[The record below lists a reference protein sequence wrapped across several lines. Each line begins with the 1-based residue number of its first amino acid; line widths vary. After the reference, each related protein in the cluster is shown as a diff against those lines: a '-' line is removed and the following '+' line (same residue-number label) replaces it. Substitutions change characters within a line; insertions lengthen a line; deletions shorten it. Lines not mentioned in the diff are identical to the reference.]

1 MMPAPLA
8 ISTGDPAGVGPV
20 VTAAALA
27 QSLEQDRAVVF
38 GDAAWMDDALR
49 TLGHESVR
57 TIDIAQADSL
67 GAGEVGLVHVADW
80 PLAMVQARAPTIDGG
95 AVQRAALDA
104 AADATLAGHTRALVT
119 GPVSKEAVHLSGVS
133 FRGQTE
139 HLARRA
145 GVNVERVTM
154 MFLGP
159 RLKVAL
165 VATHWAIKRVPST
178 ITKEHID
185 RTVRHL
191 AEALAR
197 WVPDERPLRIEVSGL
212 NPHAGEGGLLG
223 TEEEAII
230 GPTLDA
236 LREEPG
242 FAGGEVELLGP
253 TPAEAAFRY
262 AADGR
267 AHGVVAMFHDQ
278 ATIPSKLL
286 DWGAAVNVTWGL
298 PFVRTSVDHGV
309 AYDAAASGEASESG
323 MVAALRA
330 AQRLTVESTE

>member
-1 MMPAPLA
+1 MLPPLA

-27 QSLEQDRAVVF
+27 RALGIDRALVY
-38 GDAAWMDDALR
+38 GDAAWMERAFHRYGFEALR
-49 TLGHESVR
+49 RIEPAEAR
-57 TIDIAQADSL
+57 SL
-67 GAGEVGLVHVADW
+67 KPGEVGLVHVANW
-80 PLAMVQARAPTIDGG
+80 PLTMVQARAPTIDGG
-95 AVQRAALDA
+95 AVQREALEWACDA
-104 AADATLAGHTRALVT
+104 CIGGTARAIVT
-119 GPVSKEAVHLSGVS
+119 GPVSKEAVSLSGVS

-139 HLARRA
+139 HLARHA
-145 GVNVERVTM
+145 GVHVENVTM

-165 VATHWAIKRVPST
+165 VATHWPIKRVPST
-178 ITKEHID
+178 VTREHIE

-191 AEALAR
+191 TAALSR
-197 WVPDERPLRIEVSGL
+197 WSPDAKPLRIEVSGL

-223 TEEEAII
+223 TEEETII

-236 LREEPG
+236 LREEEPYS
-242 FAGGEVELLGP
+242 GGEIELLGP

-286 DWGAAVNVTWGL
+286 DWGEAVNVTWGL

-309 AYDAAASGEASESG
+309 AYDAAAAGKASESG
-323 MVAALRA
+323 MVAAIRA
-330 AQRLTVESTE
+330 AQRLTGEPEG

>member
-1 MMPAPLA
+1 MFPPLA

-27 QSLEQDRAVVF
+27 EHLGSDRALVY
-38 GDAAWMDDALR
+38 GDATWMEDALR
-49 TLGHESVR
+49 TLGLQSVTRIESSDAAR
-57 TIDIAQADSL
+57 LDPGQ
-67 GAGEVGLVHVADW
+67 VGLVHVADW
-80 PLAMVQARAPTIDGG
+80 PVTMVQARAATIAGG
-95 AVQRAALDA
+95 AVQCKALEAAC
-104 AADATLAGHTRALVT
+104 DATIAGHARALVT

-145 GVNVERVTM
+145 GVNVESVTM

-165 VATHWAIKRVPST
+165 VATHWAIKRVPAT
-178 ITKEHID
+178 ITREHIE

-191 AEALAR
+191 TEALMR
-197 WVPDERPLRIEVSGL
+197 WLPDSRPLRIEVSGL

-230 GPTLDA
+230 GPTLDDI
-236 LREEPG
+236 RETPP
-242 FAGGEVELLGP
+242 FADGGVELLGP

-286 DWGAAVNVTWGL
+286 DWGQAVNVTWGL

-309 AYDAAASGEASESG
+309 AYDAAASGTASESG
-323 MVAALRA
+323 MIAAIRA
-330 AQRLTVESTE
+330 AQILTGGTPE

>member
-1 MMPAPLA
+1 MRAPLA

-27 QSLEQDRAVVF
+27 CSLGRDRALVY
-38 GDAAWMDDALR
+38 GDAEWMERALR
-49 TLGHESVR
+49 QHGVESLRRV
-57 TIDIAQADSL
+57 TPEQADVL
-67 GAGEVGLVHVADW
+67 APGEIGLVHVAHW
-80 PLAMVQARAPTIDGG
+80 PVSMVQARAPTIAGG
-95 AVQRAALDA
+95 GVQREALDA
-104 AADATLAGHTRALVT
+104 ACDAAIAGTARAVVT
-119 GPVSKEAVHLSGVS
+119 GPVSKEAVSLSGVS

-145 GVNVERVTM
+145 GVHVEHVTM

-165 VATHWAIKRVPST
+165 VGTHWPIKRVPST
-178 ITKEHID
+178 VTPEHIR
-185 RTVRHL
+185 RTVDHL
-191 AEALAR
+191 ADALVR
-197 WVPDERPLRIEVSGL
+197 WSPEIKPLRIEVTGL

-223 TEEEAII
+223 AEEETII
-230 GPTLDA
+230 APTLDA
-236 LREEPG
+236 MREEAPYST
-242 FAGGEVELLGP
+242 GEVEIAGP

-278 ATIPSKLL
+278 ATIASKLL
-286 DWGAAVNVTWGL
+286 DWGQAVNCTWGL

-309 AYDAAASGEASESG
+309 AYDAAASGIASESG
-323 MVAALRA
+323 MIAAIRA
-330 AQRLTVESTE
+330 AQRLTGGIEE

>member
-1 MMPAPLA
+1 MLAPLA

-27 QSLEQDRAVVF
+27 ECLGSDRALVY
-38 GDAAWMDDALR
+38 GDAAWMERALQRYGFEAFRRMDTADAE
-49 TLGHESVR
+49 TL
-57 TIDIAQADSL
+57 A
-67 GAGEVGLVHVADW
+67 AGEVGLVHVADW
-80 PLAMVQARAPTIDGG
+80 PLTMVQARAPTIDGG
-95 AVQRAALDA
+95 GVQCDALEAACDA
-104 AADATLAGHTRALVT
+104 AIAGFARAIVT
-119 GPVSKEAVHLSGVS
+119 GPVSKEAVSLSGVS

-145 GVNVERVTM
+145 GVHVENVTM

-178 ITKEHID
+178 VTREHIE

-191 AEALAR
+191 TDALTR
-197 WVPDERPLRIEVSGL
+197 WLPESKPLHIQVTGL

-223 TEEEAII
+223 TEEETTI
-230 GPTLDA
+230 GPTLDD
-236 LREEPG
+236 LRDEPPYSN
-242 FAGGEVELLGP
+242 GEVELVGP

-278 ATIPSKLL
+278 ATIPSKIL
-286 DWGAAVNVTWGL
+286 DWGEAVNVTWGL

-309 AYDAAASGEASESG
+309 AYDAAAAGTASQSG
-323 MVAALRA
+323 MIAAIRA
-330 AQRLTVESTE
+330 AQRLTGGPQE

>member
-1 MMPAPLA
+1 MQAPLA
-8 ISTGDPAGVGPV
+8 ISTGDPAGVGPI

-27 QSLEQDRAVVF
+27 KGLGDDRALVY
-38 GDAAWMDDALR
+38 GDAAWMERALGR
-49 TLGHESVR
+49 YGFDTVR
-57 TIDIAQADSL
+57 RVETAQAQEL
-67 GAGEVGLVHVADW
+67 QPGEVGLVHVAEW
-80 PLAMVQARAPTIDGG
+80 PLTMVQARAPTIDGG
-95 AVQRAALDA
+95 GVQRAALEQACDA
-104 AADATLAGHTRALVT
+104 AIDQTARAIVT
-119 GPVSKEAVHLSGVS
+119 GPVSKEAVSLSGVS

-145 GVNVERVTM
+145 GVHVENVTM

-165 VATHWAIKRVPST
+165 VATHWPIKRVPST
-178 ITKEHID
+178 VTREHIE

-191 AEALAR
+191 TDALSL
-197 WVPDERPLRIEVSGL
+197 WQPDAAPLRIEVSGL

-223 TEEEAII
+223 TEEETII
-230 GPTLDA
+230 APTLDD
-236 LREEPG
+236 LRREPP
-242 FAGGEVELLGP
+242 FSTGEVELVGP

-262 AADGR
+262 AAEGR

-286 DWGAAVNVTWGL
+286 DWGEAVNVTWGL

-309 AYDAAASGEASESG
+309 AYDAAAAGYASEGG
-323 MVAALRA
+323 MIAAIRA
-330 AQRLTVESTE
+330 AQRLTGGTLE

>member
-1 MMPAPLA
+1 MRPPLA

-20 VTAAALA
+20 VTAAALT
-27 QSLEQDRAVVF
+27 QSIGEDRAVVF
-38 GDAAWMDDALR
+38 GDAVWMEEALR
-49 TLGHESVR
+49 TLGFEAVR
-57 TIDIAQADSL
+57 RVDPADSKSL
-67 GAGEVGLVHVADW
+67 AAGEVGLVHVADW
-80 PLAMVQARAPTIDGG
+80 PVTMIQARAATIDGG
-95 AVQRAALDA
+95 AVQCAALDA
-104 AADATLAGHTRALVT
+104 ACDATLAGHTRALVT

-139 HLARRA
+139 HLARRS
-145 GVNVERVTM
+145 GVHVERVTM

-165 VATHWAIKRVPST
+165 VATHWSIKRVPST
-178 ITKEHID
+178 VTREHID

-191 AEALAR
+191 ADALGR
-197 WVPDERPLRIEVSGL
+197 WLPGERPLQIEVTGL

-223 TEEEAII
+223 TEEETII
-230 GPTLDA
+230 GPTLDD
-236 LREEPG
+236 LRDDRAFTERG
-242 FAGGEVELLGP
+242 VDVLGP

-286 DWGAAVNVTWGL
+286 DWGEAVNVTWGL

-309 AYDAAASGEASESG
+309 AYDAAASGIASESG
-323 MVAALRA
+323 MIAAIRA
-330 AQRLTVESTE
+330 AQRLTGGPSA

>member
-1 MMPAPLA
+1 MLPPLA
-8 ISTGDPAGVGPV
+8 ISAGDPAGVGPV
-20 VTAAALA
+20 VTAAALS
-27 QSLEQDRAVVF
+27 QCLGTDRAAVY
-38 GDAAWMDDALR
+38 GDAAWMERALR
-49 TLGHESVR
+49 RYGFEAFKR
-57 TIDIAQADSL
+57 IDTAAAKSL
-67 GAGEVGLVHVADW
+67 HAGEVGLVHVADW

-95 AVQRAALDA
+95 GVQREALEAACDA
-104 AADATLAGHTRALVT
+104 AIAGTARAIVT
-119 GPVSKEAVHLSGVS
+119 GPVSEEAVALSGVS

-145 GVNVERVTM
+145 GVHVESVTM

-178 ITKEHID
+178 VTREHID

-191 AEALAR
+191 TDALGR
-197 WVPDERPLRIEVSGL
+197 WLPEVKPLRIEVTGL

-223 TEEEAII
+223 TEEETII
-230 GPTLDA
+230 GPTLDV
-236 LREEPG
+236 LREEAPYSSG
-242 FAGGEVELLGP
+242 DVELLGP

-278 ATIPSKLL
+278 ATIPSKIL
-286 DWGAAVNVTWGL
+286 DWGEAVNVTWGL

-309 AYDAAASGEASESG
+309 AYDAAAAGTASESG
-323 MVAALRA
+323 MVAAIRA
-330 AQRLTVESTE
+330 AQRLTGRTQE

>member
-1 MMPAPLA
+1 MLPPLA

-20 VTAAALA
+20 VTAAALSR
-27 QSLEQDRAVVF
+27 SLGTDRALVY
-38 GDAAWMDDALR
+38 GDAAWMERALHR
-49 TLGHESVR
+49 YGFEALKRIEP
-57 TIDIAQADSL
+57 AEAKSL
-67 GAGEVGLVHVADW
+67 NAGEVGLVHVADW
-80 PLAMVQARAPTIDGG
+80 PLTMVQARAPTIAGG
-95 AVQRAALDA
+95 GVQREALEAACDA
-104 AADATLAGHTRALVT
+104 CIDGTARGIVT
-119 GPVSKEAVHLSGVS
+119 GPVSKEAVSLSGVS

-145 GVNVERVTM
+145 GVHVENVTM

-178 ITKEHID
+178 VTREHIE

-191 AEALAR
+191 TDALSR
-197 WVPDERPLRIEVSGL
+197 WSPDAKPLRIEVSGL

-223 TEEEAII
+223 TEEETII

-236 LREEPG
+236 LREEAPYST
-242 FAGGEVELLGP
+242 GEVKLIGP

-286 DWGAAVNVTWGL
+286 DWGEAVNVTWGL

-309 AYDAAASGEASESG
+309 AYDAAAAGAASESG
-323 MVAALRA
+323 MIAAIRA
-330 AQRLTVESTE
+330 AQRLTGEPQE

>member
-1 MMPAPLA
+1 MLPPLA
-8 ISTGDPAGVGPV
+8 ISAGDPAGVGPV
-20 VTAAALA
+20 VTAAAL
-27 QSLEQDRAVVF
+27 SRFLGTDRALVF
-38 GDAAWMDDALR
+38 GDAAWMERALR
-49 TLGHESVR
+49 RYGFEAFKRIDAAAAESL
-57 TIDIAQADSL
+57 D
-67 GAGEVGLVHVADW
+67 AGEVGLVHVADW

-95 AVQRAALDA
+95 GVQREALDA
-104 AADATLAGHTRALVT
+104 ACEVA
-119 GPVSKEAVHLSGVS
+119 LSGVS

-145 GVNVERVTM
+145 GVHVENVTM

-165 VATHWAIKRVPST
+165 VATHWSIKRVPST
-178 ITKEHID
+178 VTRQHIE

-191 AEALAR
+191 TDALLR
-197 WVPDERPLRIEVSGL
+197 WLPEVEPLQIQVTGL

-223 TEEEAII
+223 TEEETII
-230 GPTLDA
+230 GPTLDM
-236 LREEPG
+236 LREE
-242 FAGGEVELLGP
+242 AAYSGGEVELLGP

-278 ATIPSKLL
+278 ATIPSKIL
-286 DWGAAVNVTWGL
+286 DWGEAVNVTWGL

-309 AYDAAASGEASESG
+309 AYDAAAAGTASESG
-323 MVAALRA
+323 MVAAIRA
-330 AQRLTVESTE
+330 AQRLTGGTQE

>member
-1 MMPAPLA
+1 MLPPLA

-20 VTAAALA
+20 VTASAIA
-27 QSLEQDRAVVF
+27 QCLGSDRALVY
-38 GDAAWMDDALR
+38 GDAAWMERAFHRYGFQALKR
-49 TLGHESVR
+49 
-57 TIDIAQADSL
+57 IAPAEAKRL
-67 GAGEVGLVHVADW
+67 NPGEVGLVHVADW
-80 PLAMVQARAPTIDGG
+80 PLTMVQARAPTIDGG
-95 AVQRAALDA
+95 GVQREALERACDA
-104 AADATLAGHTRALVT
+104 CIDGTARAIVT
-119 GPVSKEAVHLSGVS
+119 GPVSKEAVSLSGVS

-145 GVNVERVTM
+145 GVHVDNVTM

-178 ITKEHID
+178 VTREHIE

-191 AEALAR
+191 SDALSR
-197 WVPDERPLRIEVSGL
+197 WSPDLKPLRIEVSGL

-223 TEEEAII
+223 TEEETII
-230 GPTLDA
+230 GPALDA
-236 LREEPG
+236 LREE
-242 FAGGEVELLGP
+242 ALYSSGEVELIGP

-286 DWGAAVNVTWGL
+286 DWGEAVNVTWGL

-309 AYDAAASGEASESG
+309 AYDAAAEGNASESG
-323 MVAALRA
+323 MIAAVRA
-330 AQRLTVESTE
+330 AQRLTGGPPE

>member
-1 MMPAPLA
+1 MLPPLA
-8 ISTGDPAGVGPV
+8 ISAGDPAGVGPV

-27 QSLEQDRAVVF
+27 TRLGDDRALVY
-38 GDAAWMDDALR
+38 GDADWMERALER
-49 TLGHESVR
+49 RGFESIR
-57 TIDIAQADSL
+57 RIEPAEGNQLAE
-67 GAGEVGLVHVADW
+67 GEVGLIHVASW
-80 PLAMVQARAPTIDGG
+80 PITMIEARAPTFDGG
-95 AVQRAALDA
+95 TVQREALEAACDA
-104 AADATLAGHTRALVT
+104 CIAKHARAIVT
-119 GPVSKEAVHLSGVS
+119 GPVSKEAVSLSGVS

-145 GVNVERVTM
+145 GVNVENVTM

-165 VATHWAIKRVPST
+165 VGTHWSIKRVPST
-178 ITKEHID
+178 ITREHVD

-191 AEALAR
+191 TEALER
-197 WVPDERPLRIEVSGL
+197 WNPGIRPLRIEVTGL

-223 TEEEAII
+223 AEEETII
-230 GPTLDA
+230 GPTLDD
-236 LREEPG
+236 LRDESPYVD
-242 FAGGEVELLGP
+242 GGVELVGP

-278 ATIPSKLL
+278 ATIPSKIL
-286 DWGAAVNVTWGL
+286 DWGEAVNVTWGL

-309 AYDAAASGEASESG
+309 AYDAAESGIASESG
-323 MVAALRA
+323 MVAAIAA
-330 AQRLTVESTE
+330 AQRLTGGPAE

>member
-1 MMPAPLA
+1 MLAPLA

-27 QSLEQDRAVVF
+27 QCIGADRAVVY
-38 GDAAWMDDALR
+38 GDAAWMEEALR
-49 TLGHESVR
+49 TLGLESVKR
-57 TIDIAQADSL
+57 IESADASALAQ
-67 GAGEVGLVHVADW
+67 GQVGLVHVADW

-95 AVQRAALDA
+95 AMQCRALDA
-104 AADATLAGHTRALVT
+104 ACDATIAGHTRALVT
-119 GPVSKEAVHLSGVS
+119 GPVSKEAVYLSGVS

-145 GVNVERVTM
+145 GVHVERVTM

-165 VATHWAIKRVPST
+165 VATHWPIKRVPST
-178 ITKEHID
+178 ITAEHIK
-185 RTVRHL
+185 RTVHHL
-191 AEALAR
+191 AEALMR
-197 WVPDERPLRIEVSGL
+197 WLPDQRPLRIEVSGL

-223 TEEEAII
+223 TEEETII
-230 GPTLDA
+230 SPALDH
-236 LREEPG
+236 LCEEPR
-242 FAGGEVELLGP
+242 FSGGEVELRGP
-253 TPAEAAFRY
+253 TPAEAAFRH

-267 AHGVVAMFHDQ
+267 AHGIVAMFHDQ

-286 DWGAAVNVTWGL
+286 DWGQAVNVTWGL

-309 AYDAAASGEASESG
+309 AYDAAAAGTASESG
-323 MVAALRA
+323 MIAAIRA
-330 AQRLTVESTE
+330 AQRLTGGTPE

>member
-1 MMPAPLA
+1 MLAPLA

-27 QSLEQDRAVVF
+27 QCLGTDRALVY
-38 GDAAWMDDALR
+38 GDAAWMERAFQR
-49 TLGHESVR
+49 YRFEAFKR
-57 TIDIAQADSL
+57 IDTAAAGTL
-67 GAGEVGLVHVADW
+67 GAGEVGLVQVADW
-80 PLAMVQARAPTIDGG
+80 PLSMVQARAPTIAGG
-95 AVQRAALDA
+95 GVQCEALEAACDA
-104 AADATLAGHTRALVT
+104 AITGAARAIVT
-119 GPVSKEAVHLSGVS
+119 GPVSKEAVSLSGVA

-145 GVNVERVTM
+145 GVHVENVTM

-165 VATHWAIKRVPST
+165 VATHWPIKRVPST
-178 ITKEHID
+178 VTREHID

-191 AEALAR
+191 TDALTR
-197 WVPDERPLRIEVSGL
+197 WLPDARPLRIQVTGL

-223 TEEEAII
+223 SEEETII
-230 GPTLDA
+230 GPALDD
-236 LREEPG
+236 LREE
-242 FAGGEVELLGP
+242 ASYSSGEMELHGP

-278 ATIPSKLL
+278 ATIPSKIL
-286 DWGAAVNVTWGL
+286 DWGEAVNVTWGL

-309 AYDAAASGEASESG
+309 AYDAAAAGTASESG
-323 MVAALRA
+323 MIAAIRA
-330 AQRLTVESTE
+330 AQRLAGGTQE

>member
-1 MMPAPLA
+1 MLAPLA

-27 QSLEQDRAVVF
+27 QALGDDRALVF
-38 GDAAWMDDALR
+38 GDAAWMEKALH
-49 TLGHESVR
+49 TLG
-57 TIDIAQADSL
+57 IAAVKRVEPQEASTL
-67 GAGEVGLVHVADW
+67 AAGEVGLVHVADW
-80 PLAMVQARAPTIDGG
+80 PLTMVQARAATIDGG
-95 AVQRAALDA
+95 AVQRKALEAAC
-104 AADATLAGHTRALVT
+104 DATIAKHARALVT
-119 GPVSKEAVHLSGVS
+119 GPVSKEAVHLSGVR

-154 MFLGP
+154 MFIGP

-178 ITKEHID
+178 ITVDHIE
-185 RTVRHL
+185 RTVNHL
-191 AEALAR
+191 ADALSR
-197 WVPDERPLRIEVSGL
+197 LLPDTRPLCIQVTGL

-230 GPTLDA
+230 GPTLDR
-236 LREEPG
+236 LRDATEAPSQ
-242 FAGGEVELLGP
+242 EVEILGP

-286 DWGAAVNVTWGL
+286 DWGEAVNVTWGL

-309 AYDAAASGEASESG
+309 AYDAAAAGIASESG
-323 MVAALRA
+323 MIAAIRA
-330 AQRLTVESTE
+330 AQRLTGGIPE

>member
-1 MMPAPLA
+1 MRPPLA

-27 QSLEQDRAVVF
+27 RSLGSDRALVY
-38 GDAAWMDDALR
+38 GDAAWMEDALGR
-49 TLGHESVR
+49 HGFRAFRRLTTQDAERL
-57 TIDIAQADSL
+57 AP
-67 GAGEVGLVHVADW
+67 GEIGLVQVADW
-80 PLAMVQARAPTIDGG
+80 PVTMIQARAPTIAGG
-95 AVQRAALDA
+95 GVQREALDA
-104 AADATLAGHTRALVT
+104 ACDAAIAGVARAIVT
-119 GPVSKEAVHLSGVS
+119 GPVSKEAVSLSGIS

-145 GVNVERVTM
+145 GVHVEQVTM

-165 VATHWAIKRVPST
+165 VATHWPIKRVPST
-178 ITKEHID
+178 VTAPHID

-191 AEALAR
+191 TDALIR
-197 WVPDERPLRIEVSGL
+197 WQPETRPLRIEVTGL

-223 TEEEAII
+223 TEEETII

-236 LREEPG
+236 LREEAPYCT
-242 FAGGEVELLGP
+242 GEIELLGP

-286 DWGAAVNVTWGL
+286 DWGEAVNVTWGL

-309 AYDAAASGEASESG
+309 AYDAAAAGVASESG
-323 MVAALRA
+323 MVAAISA
-330 AQRLTVESTE
+330 AQRLSGGIEE

>member
-1 MMPAPLA
+1 MLAPLA

-27 QSLEQDRAVVF
+27 QCIGADRAVVY
-38 GDAAWMDDALR
+38 GDAAWMEEALR
-49 TLGHESVR
+49 TLGVESVKR
-57 TIDIAQADSL
+57 IESADASAL
-67 GAGEVGLVHVADW
+67 ARGQVGLVHVADW

-95 AVQRAALDA
+95 AVQCRALDA
-104 AADATLAGHTRALVT
+104 ACDATIAGHTRALVT
-119 GPVSKEAVHLSGVS
+119 GPVSKEAVYLSGVS

-145 GVNVERVTM
+145 GVHVERVTM

-165 VATHWAIKRVPST
+165 VATHWPIKRVPST
-178 ITKEHID
+178 ITAEHIQ
-185 RTVRHL
+185 RTVHHL
-191 AEALAR
+191 AEALMR
-197 WVPDERPLRIEVSGL
+197 WLPDQRPLRIEVSGL

-223 TEEEAII
+223 TEEETII
-230 GPTLDA
+230 SPALDH
-236 LREEPG
+236 LCEEPR
-242 FAGGEVELLGP
+242 FSGGEVELRGP

-286 DWGAAVNVTWGL
+286 DWGQAVNVTWGL

-309 AYDAAASGEASESG
+309 AYDAAASGTASESG
-323 MVAALRA
+323 MIAAIRA
-330 AQRLTVESTE
+330 AQRLTGGTPE

>member
-1 MMPAPLA
+1 MLAPLA

-27 QSLEQDRAVVF
+27 QSLGTDRALVY
-38 GDAAWMDDALR
+38 GDAAWMARALQR
-49 TLGHESVR
+49 YGFEAFKR
-57 TIDIAQADSL
+57 IDTAAAETL

-80 PLAMVQARAPTIDGG
+80 PLTMVQARAATIDGG
-95 AVQRAALDA
+95 GVQREALEAACDA
-104 AADATLAGHTRALVT
+104 AIAGTARAIVT
-119 GPVSKEAVHLSGVS
+119 GPVSKEAVSLSGVS

-145 GVNVERVTM
+145 GVHVEHVTM

-165 VATHWAIKRVPST
+165 VATHWPIKRVPST
-178 ITKEHID
+178 VTREHIE

-191 AEALAR
+191 TDALTLWSPEAK
-197 WVPDERPLRIEVSGL
+197 PLQIQVTGL
-212 NPHAGEGGLLG
+212 NPHAGEAGLLG
-223 TEEEAII
+223 TEEETTI
-230 GPTLDA
+230 GPTLDD
-236 LREEPG
+236 LREVPPYSS
-242 FAGGEVELLGP
+242 GEVALHGP

-286 DWGAAVNVTWGL
+286 DWGEAVNVTWGL

-309 AYDAAASGEASESG
+309 AYDAAEEGTASESG
-323 MVAALRA
+323 MIAAIRA
-330 AQRLTVESTE
+330 AQRLTGRPHE

>member
-1 MMPAPLA
+1 
-8 ISTGDPAGVGPV
+8 V

-27 QSLEQDRAVVF
+27 RGIGSDRAVVY
-38 GDAAWMDDALR
+38 GDASWMEDALR
-49 TLGHESVR
+49 ALGVEGFRHIESADASTLAEGG
-57 TIDIAQADSL
+57 I
-67 GAGEVGLVHVADW
+67 GLVHVADW
-80 PLAMVQARAPTIDGG
+80 PLTMVEARAATIDGG
-95 AVQRAALDA
+95 KVQRAALDA
-104 AADATLAGHTRALVT
+104 ACDATIAGHTRALVT

-145 GVNVERVTM
+145 GVHVERVTM

-165 VATHWAIKRVPST
+165 VATHWPIKRVPST
-178 ITKEHID
+178 ITAEHIA

-191 AEALAR
+191 SEALMR
-197 WVPDERPLRIEVSGL
+197 WLPDVRPLRIEVSGL
-212 NPHAGEGGLLG
+212 NPHAGEGGVLG
-223 TEEEAII
+223 TEEETII
-230 GPTLDA
+230 GPTLDE
-236 LREEPG
+236 LRETTE
-242 FAGGEVELLGP
+242 FAGGNVELRGP

-286 DWGAAVNVTWGL
+286 DWGQAVNVTWGL
-298 PFVRTSVDHGV
+298 PFIRTSVDHGV
-309 AYDAAASGEASESG
+309 AYDAAASGDASESG
-323 MVAALRA
+323 MVAAIEA
-330 AQRLTVESTE
+330 AQRLADEAPA

>member
-1 MMPAPLA
+1 MLAPLA

-27 QSLEQDRAVVF
+27 QCLGRDRALVY
-38 GDAAWMDDALR
+38 GDAAWMERAFQRYDFEAFRRVETSDAK
-49 TLGHESVR
+49 
-57 TIDIAQADSL
+57 SL
-67 GAGEVGLVHVADW
+67 APGEVGLVQVADW

-95 AVQRAALDA
+95 GVQRDALEAACDA
-104 AADATLAGHTRALVT
+104 AIEGTARAIVT
-119 GPVSKEAVHLSGVS
+119 GPVSKEAVSLSGVS

-145 GVNVERVTM
+145 GVNVENVTM

-178 ITKEHID
+178 VTRAHID

-191 AEALAR
+191 TAALQR
-197 WVPDERPLRIEVSGL
+197 WLPDTKPLRIEVTGL

-223 TEEEAII
+223 TEEETII
-230 GPTLDA
+230 GPTLED
-236 LREEPG
+236 LRDEELY
-242 FAGGEVELLGP
+242 AGGDVELIGP

-267 AHGVVAMFHDQ
+267 SHGVVAMFHDQ

-286 DWGAAVNVTWGL
+286 DWGEAVNTTWGL

-309 AYDAAASGEASESG
+309 AYDAAASGTASESG
-323 MVAALRA
+323 MVAAIRA
-330 AQRLTVESTE
+330 AQRLTGGLEE

>member
-1 MMPAPLA
+1 MLPPLA
-8 ISTGDPAGVGPV
+8 ISAGDPAGVGPV

-27 QSLEQDRAVVF
+27 RCLGTDRALVY
-38 GDAAWMDDALR
+38 GDAAWMERALQRYGFDALR
-49 TLGHESVR
+49 RIVPADAERLGP
-57 TIDIAQADSL
+57 
-67 GAGEVGLVHVADW
+67 GEVGLVHIADW
-80 PLAMVQARAPTIDGG
+80 PLSMVHARAPTIDGG
-95 AVQRAALDA
+95 GVQREALEAACDA
-104 AADATLAGHTRALVT
+104 AIAGRARAIVT
-119 GPVSKEAVHLSGVS
+119 GPVSKEAVSLSGVS

-145 GVNVERVTM
+145 GIHVENVTM

-165 VATHWAIKRVPST
+165 VATHWSIKRVPST
-178 ITKEHID
+178 VTREHIE
-185 RTVRHL
+185 RSVRHL
-191 AEALAR
+191 TDALGR
-197 WVPDERPLRIEVSGL
+197 WTPDTRPLRIEVTGL

-223 TEEEAII
+223 TEEETII
-230 GPTLDA
+230 GPTLEA
-236 LREEPG
+236 LRDEVPYSN
-242 FAGGEVELLGP
+242 GEVELLGP

-286 DWGAAVNVTWGL
+286 DWGEASNVTWGL

-309 AYDAAASGEASESG
+309 AYDAAASGTASDSG
-323 MVAALRA
+323 MVAAIRA
-330 AQRLTVESTE
+330 AQRLTGGAAE

>member
-1 MMPAPLA
+1 MLRPLA
-8 ISTGDPAGVGPV
+8 ISAGDPAGVGPV

-27 QSLEQDRAVVF
+27 RSLGSDRALVY
-38 GDAAWMDDALR
+38 GDAAWMERAFQRYGFEASKRIEPAEANKLNP
-49 TLGHESVR
+49 
-57 TIDIAQADSL
+57 
-67 GAGEVGLVHVADW
+67 GEVGLVHIAEW
-80 PLAMVQARAPTIDGG
+80 PLAMVQARAPTIAGGG
-95 AVQRAALDA
+95 AQREALEKACDA
-104 AADATLAGHTRALVT
+104 CIDGTARAIVT
-119 GPVSKEAVHLSGVS
+119 GPVSKEAVSLSGVS

-145 GVNVERVTM
+145 GVNVEAVTM

-165 VATHWAIKRVPST
+165 VATHWPIKRVPST
-178 ITKEHID
+178 VTREHIE

-191 AEALAR
+191 ADALAR
-197 WVPDERPLRIEVSGL
+197 WSPDAKRLRIEVSGL

-223 TEEEAII
+223 TEEEKII

-236 LREEPG
+236 LREEAR
-242 FAGGEVELLGP
+242 FSSGEVELFGP

-286 DWGAAVNVTWGL
+286 DWGEAVNVTWGL

-309 AYDAAASGEASESG
+309 AYDAAAAGHASESG
-323 MVAALRA
+323 MIAAIRA
-330 AQRLTVESTE
+330 AQRLTGEPQE

>member
-1 MMPAPLA
+1 MLAPLA

-27 QSLEQDRAVVF
+27 QALGSDRALVY
-38 GDAAWMDDALR
+38 GDAAWMERALQRYGFQPFRRIETADA
-49 TLGHESVR
+49 
-57 TIDIAQADSL
+57 ASL
-67 GAGEVGLVHVADW
+67 GPGEVGLVHVADW

-95 AVQRAALDA
+95 AVQRDALEAACDA
-104 AADATLAGHTRALVT
+104 AIDGTARAIVT
-119 GPVSKEAVHLSGVS
+119 GPVSKEAVSLSGVS

-178 ITKEHID
+178 VTREHID

-191 AEALAR
+191 AEALQR
-197 WVPDERPLRIEVSGL
+197 WLPDTKPLRIEVTGL

-223 TEEEAII
+223 TEEETII
-230 GPTLDA
+230 APTLDD
-236 LREEPG
+236 LREVEPFVSG
-242 FAGGEVELLGP
+242 DVDLVGP

-286 DWGAAVNVTWGL
+286 DWGEAVNTTWGL
-298 PFVRTSVDHGV
+298 PFIRTSVDHGV
-309 AYDAAASGEASESG
+309 AYDAAATGTASESG
-323 MVAALRA
+323 MVAAIRA
-330 AQRLTVESTE
+330 AQRLTGGLDE

>member
-1 MMPAPLA
+1 MLAPLA
-8 ISTGDPAGVGPV
+8 ISAGDPAGVGPV
-20 VTAAALA
+20 VTAAAVARCLGK
-27 QSLEQDRAVVF
+27 DRALVY
-38 GDAAWMDDALR
+38 GDAAWMERAFHRYGFEALKR
-49 TLGHESVR
+49 VDPAEAKTLNP
-57 TIDIAQADSL
+57 
-67 GAGEVGLVHVADW
+67 GEVGLVHVADW
-80 PLAMVQARAPTIDGG
+80 PLTMVQARAPTIRGG
-95 AVQRAALDA
+95 GVQREALERACDA
-104 AADATLAGHTRALVT
+104 CIDGSARAIVT
-119 GPVSKEAVHLSGVS
+119 GPVSKEAVSLSGVS

-145 GVNVERVTM
+145 GVHVEHVTM

-165 VATHWAIKRVPST
+165 VATHWSIKQVPST
-178 ITKEHID
+178 VTAEHIE

-191 AEALAR
+191 TDALSR
-197 WVPDERPLRIEVSGL
+197 WSPDAKPLRIEVSGL

-223 TEEEAII
+223 TEEETII
-230 GPTLDA
+230 GPTLEA
-236 LREEPG
+236 LREEAPYSN
-242 FAGGEVELLGP
+242 GEVELIGP

-286 DWGAAVNVTWGL
+286 DWGEAVNVTWGL

-309 AYDAAASGEASESG
+309 AYDAAAAGNASESG
-323 MVAALRA
+323 MVAAIRA
-330 AQRLTVESTE
+330 AQRLTGGPEE